1 MSKPDADALKAFL
14 KGKTP
19 LTDLPGWPAFKE
31 GLDKEWDRA
40 MKQEEEWDKPKYTPE
55 QVEKMLDQQTGITDD
70 TSWIVSDS
78 AKDHPGT
85 PTHFQLPET
94 KTPEP
99 KKVKHKLVELQDR
112 EFEI

>member
-1 MSKPDADALKAFL
+1 MSKPQEGILKAL
-14 KGKTP
+14 IKGKTP
-19 LTDLPGWPAFKE
+19 PIADMADQKH
-31 GLDKEWDRA
+31 
-40 MKQEEEWDKPKYTPE
+40 KQGHKPKYTPE

-70 TSWIVSDS
+70 TSWIVSDF

-85 PTHFQLPET
+85 PTYFQVPET

>member
-1 MSKPDADALKAFL
+1 MSKPQEGMLKAL
-14 KGKTP
+14 IKGGTP
-19 LTDLPGWPAFKE
+19 IIADIQKE
-31 GLDKEWDRA
+31 KANQQDEQGH
-40 MKQEEEWDKPKYTPE
+40 KPKYTPE

-78 AKDHPGT
+78 AKDHPDT

-99 KKVKHKLVELQDR
+99 KKIKHKLVELQDR